1 MATINSTSD
10 TNNVNELLM
19 RTGLRILRYT
29 DRAVGGNPGAR
40 TALRGGL
47 LGRLGSG
54 ILLQEATRTN
64 PFTLQTS

>member
-19 RTGLRILRYT
+19 RTGMRIVRYT
-29 DRAVGGNPGAR
+29 DRAVGTGASR
-40 TALRGGL
+40 ILRGGL
-47 LGRLGSG
+47 LGRLGDG
-54 ILLQEATRTN
+54 ILKQEATRTN

>member
-19 RTGLRILRYT
+19 RTGMRILRYT
-29 DRAVGGNPGAR
+29 DRKVGSGA
-40 TALRGGL
+40 TATLRGGL

-54 ILLQEATRTN
+54 VLLQEATRTN